1 MREAA
6 DTETGHCSRVEVHL
20 EHHVEVLQAT
30 ERLLVPLECDS
41 WYVACR
47 HDHQMVV
54 RLTKGAVV
62 RYVLCFQCSPDV
74 EKAVYH
80 GSRAWALSITPIHPG
95 DNLTTEQEAAI
106 RALF

>member
-47 HDHQMVV
+47 HDHQTVV
-54 RLTKGAVV
+54 RLTKDAVV

-80 GSRAWALSITPIHPG
+80 GSRAWALSIIPIHPG